1 MPRSF
6 AVYWRQALSVAR
18 SRGFHTLIRLI
29 ARRMRRLT
37 GRYHPGFYDF
47 EYAKWRNNRPV
58 LSNPEDGVFGPHFSI
73 IVPVYDVEKK
83 WLTATIDSVRAQH
96 YQDWQLC
103 LINDGSTKTHIK
115 LTLDHYAASD
125 TRIITHHHRE
135 NLGIAQSSNTGLSI
149 ADGEYIILLD
159 HDDLLEPDALS
170 VLALT
175 IANHADADLIYSDE
189 DKIDSEDIFSHPFFK
204 PGYSPALLLSQ
215 NYFGHLVACS
225 RELLQDIGG
234 FRTGFDG
241 AQDYDLVLRGSRA
254 AKRIVHIPQVL
265 YHWRQIVG
273 STAFF
278 YGEKDY
284 AWSAGQRA
292 LQDHLNNYYPGSK
305 AEKGHLPGTYRV
317 DYKIDDRPAVSV
329 IIPFRD
335 QPELL
340 DRCLSA
346 LFTQT
351 DWRPLEVIG
360 IDNQSGQQGVDQV
373 KQKWS
378 ASQPGLRFI
387 DYPHA
392 FNFSSI
398 CNFGVETASGDYI
411 VLLNNDVEIIS
422 PDWVESML
430 GLAQDSNA
438 GAIGAILRYPDRS
451 IQHAGIVTGIGG
463 YAGHPFKGF
472 EHNQIGYFGRLEVDS
487 NVSAVTAALL
497 MVSRQKYL
505 KVGGLDE
512 DNFGIA
518 LNDVDFCLK
527 LMQSGYQNVVTAKC
541 QAIHHESAS
550 RGYDNDPS
558 RRARHNKE
566 IEYFQQKWASV
577 LEQGDPYYNPNLS
590 LESEDYTLRW

>member
-1 MPRSF
+1 MSRSF
-6 AVYWRQALSVAR
+6 AVYYRHAVSVIR
-18 SRGFHTLIRLI
+18 NRGLRDLIRLI
-29 ARRMRRLT
+29 IRRLRRLA

-47 EYAKWRNNRPV
+47 EYTKWRQSRPTF
-58 LSNPEDGVFGPHFSI
+58 SNLEEIAFGPRFSI
-73 IVPVYDVEKK
+73 VVPVYDVEKK
-83 WLTATIDSVRAQH
+83 WLIETIDSVRAQH

-103 LINDGSTKTHIK
+103 LINDGSTKAHIK
-115 LTLDHYAASD
+115 QTLDYHADND
-125 TRIITHHHRE
+125 TRIIAHHHSE
-135 NLGIAQSSNTGLSI
+135 NLGIAESSNTGLSI

-159 HDDLLEPDALS
+159 HDDLLEPDALAQ
-170 VLALT
+170 LAQT
-175 IANHADADLIYSDE
+175 IAQYPDADLIYSDE
-189 DKIDSEDIFSHPFFK
+189 DKVDTAGVFSHPFFK
-204 PGYSPALLLSQ
+204 PGYSPTLLLCQ
-215 NYFGHLVACS
+215 NYFGHLVALS

-234 FRTGFDG
+234 FRTGYDG
-241 AQDYDLVLRGSRA
+241 AQDYDLVLRGSSA

-265 YHWRQIVG
+265 YHWRQIAG

-278 YGEKDY
+278 FGEKNY
-284 AWSAGQRA
+284 AWDAGQRA
-292 LQDHLNNYYPGSK
+292 LQDYLNLHYPGSN
-305 AEKGHLPGTYRV
+305 AEKAHLPGTYRV
-317 DYKIDDRPAVSV
+317 DYKISGRPSVSV

-340 DRCLSA
+340 DCCLNA
-346 LFTQT
+346 LFAHT
-351 DWRPLEVIG
+351 DWRRLEGIG
-360 IDNQSGQQGVDQV
+360 IDNQSSHRGIDQV

-378 ASQPGLRFI
+378 ARQPGLQFV

-398 CNFGVETASGDYI
+398 CNFGVEMAMGDYI

-430 GLAQDSNA
+430 GLAQDPNG

-472 EHNQIGYFGRLEVDS
+472 AHNQIGYFGRLEVDS

-505 KVGGLDE
+505 EVGGLDE

-527 LMQSGYQNVVTAKC
+527 LMQSGYRNVVTSKC
-541 QAIHHESAS
+541 QATHHESAS
-550 RGYDNDPS
+550 RGYDNDSS
-558 RRARHNKE
+558 RRARHEKE
-566 IEYFQQKWASV
+566 IEYFQQKWATV
-577 LEQGDPYYNPNLS
+577 LEQGDPYYNPNLT